1 MSYCVL
7 ALKHK
12 PNCRNYSVN
21 FHFNII
27 SDNQEY
33 QLTFTDIS
41 LNMHKVKL
49 CGKKSVGTN

>member
-21 FHFNII
+21 FHYKII

-33 QLTFTDIS
+33 QLTFTDI
-41 LNMHKVKL
+41 LNMHKVKI
-49 CGKKSVGTN
+49 CGKKYFGTN